1 MTKKLLCLLL
11 AAAALTAAAGCGDKQ
26 ESGEETGGVYTVSD
40 FTLPDAEYGEFYK
53 FDTSGV
59 SVLDEEGNATGLTL
73 GVQTVEWPSGKE
85 TRVAG
90 TSLKLTEV
98 GDYTVNFVI
107 RGTDQTVSKPLVCK
121 DTKGPAIAL
130 GESVLIPQTAVIGQ
144 KVILPDEATAS
155 DLSGVD
161 EEVSLKIIRPDG
173 TEAQAEN
180 GRFTAETAGEYLL
193 EYSVRDNNGNLGSRT
208 ETVTVYD
215 VQKEDGVVGYT
226 HIPYGI
232 EQNDGMYKHET
243 YIEEVF
249 VADVTQ
255 PLERTENGVAITAGE
270 IPALPD
276 GSVSATLITP
286 SADVQRMTYRVS
298 SAIDDMTAYD
308 YVGMWLYNDNPLG
321 KDVRVSLN
329 YRGANEF
336 TVQAGKWCYV
346 AFNLN
351 AFDYSDKAVCAYND
365 TGTPVYQTRDRIR
378 HVTFR
383 FDYVW
388 DESEYLEDDDYGY
401 REKGYADLGF
411 DLYLGKI
418 TAGTFGGAAGAYD
431 KYYGTAFYTDYT
443 ADEYPVSAD
452 SRFEYTQA
460 DGMKESGT
468 DGATVI
474 ENIAESDGMPLHLY
488 MFKGAEI
495 GASYVMWVKN
505 PNAYSIVFDD
515 GNGNRT
521 VLSAGEEK
529 LVPVTLYETD
539 SEEWGGAGLYD
550 AKIQAE
556 SGKLPAGAKVCLGA
570 LRKA

>member
-1 MTKKLLCLLL
+1 MLKRLLCLLL
-11 AAAALTAAAGCGDKQ
+11 AATALAAAAGCGGKQ
-26 ESGEETGGVYTVSD
+26 EGGEETGGVYTVSD

-59 SVLDEEGNATGLTL
+59 TVLDEEGNVTDLTL

-90 TSLKLTEV
+90 TSLKLNEV

-107 RGTDQTVSKPLVCK
+107 RGTDQTVSKQLVCK

-130 GESVLIPQTAVIGQ
+130 GESVLLPQTAVIGQ
-144 KVILPDEATAS
+144 KVLLPDEPTAS

-161 EEVSLKIIRPDG
+161 EKVALKVIRPDG
-173 TEAQAEN
+173 KEAAVEN

-193 EYSVRDNNGNLGSRT
+193 EYSVHDNNGNLGTRT

-215 VQKEDGVVGYT
+215 VQKEEGVVGYT

-286 SADVQRMTYRVS
+286 SDDVQRMTYRIS
-298 SAIDDMTAYD
+298 SAIDDMTSYD

-336 TVQAGKWCYV
+336 TVRAGKWCYV

-365 TGTPVYQTRDRIR
+365 TGTPVYQTRDHIR

-383 FDYVW
+383 FDYIW

-401 REKGYADLGF
+401 REKGYADLDF
-411 DLYLGKI
+411 DLYIGKI
-418 TAGTFGGAAGAYD
+418 TAGTADAVGAFD

-443 ADEYPVSAD
+443 ADEYPVTAD

-460 DGMKESGT
+460 DGMKEAGT

-474 ENIAESDGMPLHLY
+474 ESIAAAESLPLHLY
-488 MFKGAEI
+488 MFKGAEV
-495 GASYVMWVKN
+495 GAKYAIWVKN

-515 GNGNRT
+515 GNGNKT

-539 SEEWGGAGLYD
+539 AEEWGGAGLYN
-550 AKIQAE
+550 AEIKAE
-556 SGKLPAGAKVCLGA
+556 SGELPAGAKVCLGA

>member
-1 MTKKLLCLLL
+1 MLKRLLCLLL
-11 AAAALTAAAGCGDKQ
+11 AATALAAAAGCGGKQ
-26 ESGEETGGVYTVSD
+26 EGGEETGGVYTVSD

-59 SVLDEEGNATGLTL
+59 TVLDEEGNETDLTL

-90 TSLKLTEV
+90 TSLKLNEV

-107 RGTDQTVSKPLVCK
+107 RGTDQTVSKQLVCK

-130 GESVLIPQTAVIGQ
+130 GESVLLPQTAVIGQ
-144 KVILPDEATAS
+144 KVLLPDEPTAS

-161 EEVSLKIIRPDG
+161 EKVALKVIRPDG
-173 TEAQAEN
+173 KEAAVEN

-193 EYSVRDNNGNLGSRT
+193 EYSVHDNNGNLGTRT

-215 VQKEDGVVGYT
+215 VQKEEGVVGYT

-286 SADVQRMTYRVS
+286 SDDVQRMTYRIS
-298 SAIDDMTAYD
+298 SAIDDMTSYD

-336 TVQAGKWCYV
+336 TVRAGKWCYV

-365 TGTPVYQTRDRIR
+365 TGTPVYQTRDGIR

-388 DESEYLEDDDYGY
+388 DESEYFADDDYGY
-401 REKGYADLGF
+401 REKGYADLDF
-411 DLYLGKI
+411 DLYIGKI
-418 TAGTFGGAAGAYD
+418 TAGTADAVGAFD

-443 ADEYPVSAD
+443 ADEYPVTAD

-460 DGMKESGT
+460 DGMKEAGT

-474 ENIAESDGMPLHLY
+474 ESIAAAESLPLHLY
-488 MFKGAEI
+488 MFKGAEV
-495 GASYVMWVKN
+495 GAKYAIWVKN

-515 GNGNRT
+515 GNGNKT

-550 AKIQAE
+550 TKIQAE
-556 SGKLPAGAKVCLGA
+556 SGELPAGAKVCLGA

>member
-1 MTKKLLCLLL
+1 MLKRLLCLLL
-11 AAAALTAAAGCGDKQ
+11 AATALAAAAGCGGKQ
-26 ESGEETGGVYTVSD
+26 EGGEETGGVYTVSD

-59 SVLDEEGNATGLTL
+59 TVLDEEGNVTDLTL

-90 TSLKLTEV
+90 TSLKLNEV

-107 RGTDQTVSKPLVCK
+107 RGTDQTVSKQLVCK

-130 GESVLIPQTAVIGQ
+130 GESVLLPQTAVIGQ
-144 KVILPDEATAS
+144 KVLLPDEPTAS

-161 EEVSLKIIRPDG
+161 EKVALKVIRPDG
-173 TEAQAEN
+173 KEAAVEN

-193 EYSVRDNNGNLGSRT
+193 EYSVHDNNGNLGTRT

-215 VQKEDGVVGYT
+215 VQKEEGVVGYT

-255 PLERTENGVAITAGE
+255 PLGRTGSGVAITAGE

-286 SADVQRMTYRVS
+286 SDDVQRMTYRIS
-298 SAIDDMTAYD
+298 SAIDDMTSYD

-346 AFNLN
+346 AYNLN
-351 AFDYSDKAVCAYND
+351 AFDDSDKAVCAYND
-365 TGTPVYQTRDRIR
+365 TGTPVYQTRDGIR

-383 FDYVW
+383 FDYIW
-388 DESEYLEDDDYGY
+388 DESEYFADDDYGY
-401 REKGYADLGF
+401 REKGYADLDF
-411 DLYLGKI
+411 DLYIGKI
-418 TAGTFGGAAGAYD
+418 TAGTADAVGAFD

-443 ADEYPVSAD
+443 ADEYPVTAD

-460 DGMKESGT
+460 DGMKEAGT
-468 DGATVI
+468 GGATVI
-474 ENIAESDGMPLHLY
+474 ESIAAAESLPLHLY
-488 MFKGAEI
+488 MFKGAEV
-495 GASYVMWVKN
+495 GAKYAIWVKN

-515 GNGNRT
+515 GNGNKT

-539 SEEWGGAGLYD
+539 SEEWGGAGLYN
-550 AKIQAE
+550 AEIKAE
-556 SGKLPAGAKVCLGA
+556 SGELPAGAKVCLGA

>member
-1 MTKKLLCLLL
+1 MLKRLLCLLL
-11 AAAALTAAAGCGDKQ
+11 AATALAAAAGCGGKQ
-26 ESGEETGGVYTVSD
+26 EGGEETGGVYTVSE

-59 SVLDEEGNATGLTL
+59 SVLDEEGNVTDLTL

-107 RGTDQTVSKPLVCK
+107 RGTDQRVSKQLVCK

-144 KVILPDEATAS
+144 KVLLPDEPTAS

-161 EEVSLKIIRPDG
+161 EEVSLKVICPDG
-173 TEAQAEN
+173 EEAQVEN
-180 GRFTAETAGEYLL
+180 GCFTAETAGEYLL
-193 EYSVRDNNGNLGSRT
+193 EYSVHDNNGNLGTRT

-226 HIPYGI
+226 HIPYGV

-286 SADVQRMTYRVS
+286 SDDVQRMTYRIS
-298 SAIDDMTAYD
+298 SAIDDMTSYD

-336 TVQAGKWCYV
+336 TVRAGKWCYV

-365 TGTPVYQTRDRIR
+365 TGTPVYQTRDGIR

-388 DESEYLEDDDYGY
+388 DESEYFADDDYGY
-401 REKGYADLGF
+401 REKGYADLDF
-411 DLYLGKI
+411 DLYIGKI
-418 TAGTFGGAAGAYD
+418 TAGTADAVGAFD

-443 ADEYPVSAD
+443 ADEYPVTAD

-460 DGMKESGT
+460 DGMKEAGT

-474 ENIAESDGMPLHLY
+474 ESIAAAESLPLHLY
-488 MFKGAEI
+488 MFKGAEV
-495 GASYVMWVKN
+495 GAKYAIWVKN

-515 GNGNRT
+515 GNGNKT

-539 SEEWGGAGLYD
+539 AEEWGGAGLYN
-550 AKIQAE
+550 AEIKAE
-556 SGKLPAGAKVCLGA
+556 SGELPAGAKVCLGA

>member
-1 MTKKLLCLLL
+1 MLKRLLCLLL
-11 AAAALTAAAGCGDKQ
+11 AATALAAAAGCGGKQ
-26 ESGEETGGVYTVSD
+26 EGGEETGGVYTVSD

-59 SVLDEEGNATGLTL
+59 TVLDEEGNVTDLTL

-90 TSLKLTEV
+90 TSLKLNEV

-107 RGTDQTVSKPLVCK
+107 RGTDQTVSKQLVCK

-130 GESVLIPQTAVIGQ
+130 GESVLLPQTAVIGQ
-144 KVILPDEATAS
+144 KVLLPDEPTAS

-161 EEVSLKIIRPDG
+161 EKVALKVIRPDG
-173 TEAQAEN
+173 KEAAVEN

-193 EYSVRDNNGNLGSRT
+193 EYSVHDNNGNLGTRR

-215 VQKEDGVVGYT
+215 VQKEEGVVGYT

-286 SADVQRMTYRVS
+286 SDDVQRMTYRIS
-298 SAIDDMTAYD
+298 SAIDDMTSYD

-336 TVQAGKWCYV
+336 TVRAGKWCYV

-365 TGTPVYQTRDRIR
+365 TGTPVYQTRDGIR

-383 FDYVW
+383 FDYIW

-401 REKGYADLGF
+401 REKGYADLDF
-411 DLYLGKI
+411 DLYIGKI
-418 TAGTFGGAAGAYD
+418 TAGTADAVGAFD

-443 ADEYPVSAD
+443 ADEYPVTAD

-460 DGMKESGT
+460 DGMKEAGT

-474 ENIAESDGMPLHLY
+474 ESIAAAESLPLHLY
-488 MFKGAEI
+488 MFKGAEV
-495 GASYVMWVKN
+495 GAKYAIWAKN

-515 GNGNRT
+515 GNGNKT

-539 SEEWGGAGLYD
+539 AEEWGGAGLYN
-550 AKIQAE
+550 AEIKAE
-556 SGKLPAGAKVCLGA
+556 SGELPAGAKVCLGA

>member
-1 MTKKLLCLLL
+1 MLKRLLCLLL
-11 AAAALTAAAGCGDKQ
+11 AATALAAAAGCGGKQ
-26 ESGEETGGVYTVSD
+26 EGGEETGGVYTVSD

-59 SVLDEEGNATGLTL
+59 TVLDEEGNVTDLTL

-90 TSLKLTEV
+90 TSLKLNEV

-107 RGTDQTVSKPLVCK
+107 RGTDQTVSKQLVCK

-130 GESVLIPQTAVIGQ
+130 GESVLLPQTAVIGQ
-144 KVILPDEATAS
+144 KVLLPDEPTAS

-161 EEVSLKIIRPDG
+161 EKVALKVIRPDG
-173 TEAQAEN
+173 KEAAVEN

-193 EYSVRDNNGNLGSRT
+193 EYSVHDNNGNLGTRT

-215 VQKEDGVVGYT
+215 VQKEEGVVGYT

-286 SADVQRMTYRVS
+286 SDDVQRMTYRIS
-298 SAIDDMTAYD
+298 SAIDDMTSYD

-336 TVQAGKWCYV
+336 TVRAGKWCYV

-365 TGTPVYQTRDRIR
+365 TGTPVYQTRDGIR

-388 DESEYLEDDDYGY
+388 DESEYFADDDYGY
-401 REKGYADLGF
+401 REKGYADLDF
-411 DLYLGKI
+411 DLYIGKI
-418 TAGTFGGAAGAYD
+418 TAGTADAVGAFD

-443 ADEYPVSAD
+443 ADEYPVTAD

-460 DGMKESGT
+460 DGMKEAGT

-474 ENIAESDGMPLHLY
+474 ESIAAAESLPLHLY
-488 MFKGAEI
+488 MFKGAEV
-495 GASYVMWVKN
+495 GAKYAIWVKN

-515 GNGNRT
+515 GNGNKT

-539 SEEWGGAGLYD
+539 SEEWGGAGLYN
-550 AKIQAE
+550 AEIKAE
-556 SGKLPAGAKVCLGA
+556 SGELPAGAKVCLGA

>member
-1 MTKKLLCLLL
+1 MLKRLLCLLL
-11 AAAALTAAAGCGDKQ
+11 AATALAAAAGCGGKQ
-26 ESGEETGGVYTVSD
+26 EGGEETGGVYTVSD

-59 SVLDEEGNATGLTL
+59 TVLDEEGNVTDLTL

-107 RGTDQTVSKPLVCK
+107 RGTDQTVSKALVCK

-161 EEVSLKIIRPDG
+161 EKVALKVIRPDG
-173 TEAQAEN
+173 KEAAVEN

-193 EYSVRDNNGNLGSRT
+193 EYSVHDNNGNLGTRT

-215 VQKEDGVVGYT
+215 VQKEEGVVGYT

-286 SADVQRMTYRVS
+286 SDDVQRMTYRIS
-298 SAIDDMTAYD
+298 SAIDDMTSYD

-336 TVQAGKWCYV
+336 TVRAGKWCYV

-365 TGTPVYQTRDRIR
+365 TGTPVYQTRDGIR

-388 DESEYLEDDDYGY
+388 DESEYFADDDYGY
-401 REKGYADLGF
+401 REKGYADLDF
-411 DLYLGKI
+411 DLYIGKI
-418 TAGTFGGAAGAYD
+418 TAGTADAVGAFD

-443 ADEYPVSAD
+443 ADEYPVTAD

-460 DGMKESGT
+460 DGMKEAGT

-474 ENIAESDGMPLHLY
+474 ESIAAAESLPLHLY
-488 MFKGAEI
+488 MFKGAEV
-495 GASYVMWVKN
+495 GAKYAIWVKN

-515 GNGNRT
+515 GNGNKT

-539 SEEWGGAGLYD
+539 AEEWGGAGLYN
-550 AKIQAE
+550 AEIKAE
-556 SGKLPAGAKVCLGA
+556 SGELPAGAKVCLGA

>member
-1 MTKKLLCLLL
+1 MLKRLLCLLL
-11 AAAALTAAAGCGDKQ
+11 AATALAAAAGCGGKQ
-26 ESGEETGGVYTVSD
+26 EGGEETGGVYTVSD

-59 SVLDEEGNATGLTL
+59 TVLDEEGNETDLTL

-90 TSLKLTEV
+90 TSLKLNEV

-107 RGTDQTVSKPLVCK
+107 RGTDQTVSKQLVCK

-130 GESVLIPQTAVIGQ
+130 GESVLLPQTAVIGQ
-144 KVILPDEATAS
+144 KVLLPDEPTAS

-161 EEVSLKIIRPDG
+161 EKVALKVIRPDG
-173 TEAQAEN
+173 KEAAVEN

-193 EYSVRDNNGNLGSRT
+193 EYSVHDNNGNLGTRT

-215 VQKEDGVVGYT
+215 VQKEEGVVGYT

-255 PLERTENGVAITAGE
+255 PLERTENGVAIAAGE

-286 SADVQRMTYRVS
+286 SDDVQRMTYRIS
-298 SAIDDMTAYD
+298 SAIDDMTSYD

-336 TVQAGKWCYV
+336 TVRAGKWCYV

-365 TGTPVYQTRDRIR
+365 TGTPVYQTRDGIR

-388 DESEYLEDDDYGY
+388 DESEYFADDDYGY
-401 REKGYADLGF
+401 REKGYADLDF
-411 DLYLGKI
+411 DLYIGKI
-418 TAGTFGGAAGAYD
+418 TAGTADAVGAFD

-443 ADEYPVSAD
+443 ADEYPVTAD

-460 DGMKESGT
+460 DGMKEAGT

-474 ENIAESDGMPLHLY
+474 ESIAAAESLPLHLY
-488 MFKGAEI
+488 MFKGAEV
-495 GASYVMWVKN
+495 GAKYAIWVKN

-515 GNGNRT
+515 GNGNKT

-539 SEEWGGAGLYD
+539 AEEWGGAGLYN
-550 AKIQAE
+550 AEIKAE
-556 SGKLPAGAKVCLGA
+556 SGELPAGAKVCLGA